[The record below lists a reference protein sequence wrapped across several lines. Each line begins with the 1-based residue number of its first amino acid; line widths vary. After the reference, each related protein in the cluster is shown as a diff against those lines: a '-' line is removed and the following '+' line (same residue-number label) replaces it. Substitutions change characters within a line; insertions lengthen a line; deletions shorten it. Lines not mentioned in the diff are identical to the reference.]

1 MNILYKNIK
10 LFTFILK
17 NKFNFISISRYFL
30 SISASLHKYENKLK
44 NLSLRV
50 KKEVIEKKMS
60 NLKTSSKSIKLDSH
74 IYNRLLQYI
83 KHAGVNET
91 TQMEIETFLF
101 NLGIK
106 INSETNIK
114 DSNLKNTDINYN
126 LISNK
131 LTKLFLKEK
140 DKLNNIINNFRQLN
154 VKKKLIN
161 NKYKAQYYLY
171 KLLSESDNEEV
182 ISLIL
187 GRLITIISI
196 YYNKQH
202 IYKNDIIDILHEIHN
217 DMFNKYIYNLYIKEK
232 KLNKPKSYTLN
243 E

>member
-1 MNILYKNIK
+1 
-10 LFTFILK
+10 
-17 NKFNFISISRYFL
+17 
-30 SISASLHKYENKLK
+30 
-44 NLSLRV
+44 
-50 KKEVIEKKMS
+50 
-60 NLKTSSKSIKLDSH
+60 LDL
-74 IYNRLLQYI
+74 I
-83 KHAGVNET
+83 
-91 TQMEIETFLF
+91 FLF
-101 NLGIK
+101 YLGIK

-187 GRLITIISI
+187 GRLIRILSI

-202 IYKNDIIDILHEIHN
+202 IYKNDIIEILHEIHN
-217 DMFNKYIYNLYIKEK
+217 DMFNRYIYNLYIKEK
-232 KLNKPKSYTLN
+232 KLNKPKSYTLY